1 MSDNR
6 PFQIGLM
13 TCGVML
19 LVGIA
24 AVFAL
29 FLTCVSSNPSGH

>member
-6 PFQIGLM
+6 VVWGGLM
-13 TCGVML
+13 TCGVVL

-24 AVFAL
+24 AVVAL
-29 FLTCVSSNPSGH
+29 FLTCVNSMSFH